1 MTDPN
6 PHDIQ
11 SALDVVKQLLGLLG
25 DPATMQKLKL
35 LQGEALRQ
43 VQREEKRTRAYE
55 AIRGT
60 CPTCG
65 RQYGINKSGTLRR
78 HGKGRCYT
86 EHQLPMEV
94 VPAILAIA
102 ELSADV
108 GEATN
113 DAGKQRE

>member
-1 MTDPN
+1 MTDQN

-11 SALDVVKQLLGLLG
+11 AALDVVKQLVGLLG
-25 DPATMQKLKL
+25 NPATVEKLKI
-35 LQGEALRQ
+35 LQGEARKSIQ
-43 VQREEKRTRAYE
+43 AEERRTRAYE

-86 EHQLPMEV
+86 EHQLPVEI
-94 VPAILAIA
+94 VPAIMAIA

-108 GEATN
+108 GEAGN
-113 DAGKQRE
+113 AGEQRE